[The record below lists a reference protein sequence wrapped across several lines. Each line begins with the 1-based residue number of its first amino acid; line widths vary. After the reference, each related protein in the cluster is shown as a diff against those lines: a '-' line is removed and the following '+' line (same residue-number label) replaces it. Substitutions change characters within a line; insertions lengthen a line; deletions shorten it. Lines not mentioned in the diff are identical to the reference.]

1 MVSNVLDTKDGE
13 ETGKPM
19 ETVKPS
25 YEIVAEITMPKG
37 MPGFF
42 AERKFALLDLGD
54 DYRPYMVLRSLT
66 SELALIVVEPR
77 FVVDDYPVHVDDYSQ
92 SLLGVENAEEC
103 IVFLIVTLQS
113 GGMPSV
119 NMLGPLVVNSK
130 SKLAAQVVQVDSNY
144 SVNHPVALAL
154 RAEDRKQP

>member
-1 MVSNVLDTKDGE
+1 MSNFLDTKDGE

-19 ETVKPS
+19 ESVKPS
-25 YEIVAEITMPKG
+25 YEIVAEITMPRG

-92 SLLGVENAEEC
+92 SLLGVEGAEEC

-130 SKLAAQVVQVDSNY
+130 NKLAAQVVQVDSSY
-144 SVNHPVALAL
+144 SVNHPVTLAL
-154 RAEDRKQP
+154 RAEDRKKL